1 MRAFVTGAT
10 GFVGS
15 HLVETLLKD
24 GHEVVC
30 LVRDPAKATRVL
42 GERPARM
49 IAGNLFTPEALDQG
63 CRGADVI
70 VHVAGLIAARSRQE
84 FHAVNA
90 GATARL
96 VETARRVAPALRRFI
111 YVSSLSAAGPARRG
125 RPLDESQPPRPVS
138 EYGRSKLAGEDA
150 VRSGGVPWTIV
161 RPPTVYGPRDRETLR
176 AFRFARLGAIPEY
189 AEPAQELSFIHVED
203 LAHAVIAA
211 TAAACEGRIYFACH
225 PEIAT
230 WREAMTAIF
239 RAARAA
245 LGRPPRR
252 PRFVPIPAPLTVS
265 ILWLLG
271 TAARVAGKATLLS
284 RDKAAELLAEAW
296 TCTPA
301 ALTRDSGWRAAID
314 LHAGLPGTAQ
324 WYVQHGWL

>member
-15 HLVETLLKD
+15 HLVEALLQD
-24 GHEVVC
+24 GHDVVC
-30 LVRDPAKATRVL
+30 LVRDPAKAARL
-42 GERPARM
+42 FGERPLRL
-49 IAGNLFTPEALDQG
+49 IEGNLFTPDALDEG

-70 VHVAGLIAARSRQE
+70 VHVAGLIAARSREE

-96 VETARRVAPALRRFI
+96 VETAHRLAPGLRRFV
-111 YVSSLSAAGPARRG
+111 YLSSLSAAGPTRRG
-125 RPLDESQPPRPVS
+125 SPLDERQPPRPVS

-150 VRSGGVPWTIV
+150 VRSGAVPWTIV
-161 RPPTVYGPRDRETLR
+161 RPPTVYGPRDTETLR
-176 AFRFARLGAIPEY
+176 AFRFARLGAIPAY
-189 AEPAQELSFIHVED
+189 GEPDQELSFIHVED
-203 LAHAVIAA
+203 LARAIIAA
-211 TAAACEGRIYFACH
+211 TAPACEGRTYFACH

-230 WREAMTAIF
+230 WRDAMTAIF
-239 RAARAA
+239 AAARAA
-245 LGRPPRR
+245 LGKPPGP
-252 PRFVPIPAPLTVS
+252 PRFVPIPARFTVA

-301 ALTRDSGWRAAID
+301 ALTRDAGWHAAID
-314 LHAGLPGTAQ
+314 LRAGLPGTAQ
-324 WYVQHGWL
+324 WYANHGWL

>member
-1 MRAFVTGAT
+1 MRVFVTGAT

-15 HLVETLLKD
+15 HVVDALLRE

-42 GERPARM
+42 GERSVRLVP
-49 IAGNLFTPEALDQG
+49 GDLFAHEALEQG
-63 CRGADVI
+63 CRGAEVI
-70 VHVAGLIAARSRQE
+70 VHLAGLIAARSRDE
-84 FHAVNA
+84 FQAVNA
-90 GATARL
+90 QASAHL
-96 VETARRVAPALRRFI
+96 VETARRMAPGLQRLV

-125 RPLDESQPPRPVS
+125 RPLSESEPPHPVS

-161 RPPTVYGPRDRETLR
+161 RPPTVYGPRDPETLR
-176 AFRFARLGAIPEY
+176 AFRFARLGVIPQY
-189 AEPAQELSFIHVED
+189 ARPDQELSFVHVED
-203 LAHAVIAA
+203 LARAIIAA
-211 TAAACEGRIYFACH
+211 TAPACEGRIYFACH

-230 WREAMTAIF
+230 WREAMSAIF
-239 RAARAA
+239 ASARAA
-245 LGRPPRR
+245 LGRPASP

-271 TAARVAGKATLLS
+271 TAARAAGRATLLS
-284 RDKAAELLAEAW
+284 PDKAAELLAEAW

-301 ALTRDSGWRAAID
+301 ALSRDAGWRAAID
-314 LHAGLPGTAQ
+314 LRLGLPGTAQ
-324 WYVQHGWL
+324 WYASHGWL

>member
-15 HLVETLLKD
+15 HLVEALLKD

-42 GERPARM
+42 GERPVRM
-49 IAGNLFTPEALDQG
+49 IVGNLFTSEALDQG
-63 CRGADVI
+63 CRRADLI
-70 VHVAGLIAARSRQE
+70 VHVAGLIAARNPQE

-96 VETARRVAPALRRFI
+96 VETASRVAPELRRFI
-111 YVSSLSAAGPARRG
+111 YVSSLSAAGPTRRG
-125 RPLDESQPPRPVS
+125 HPLSESEPPRPVS
-138 EYGRSKLAGEDA
+138 QYGRSKLAGEDA
-150 VRSGGVPWTIV
+150 VQSGGVPWTIV
-161 RPPTVYGPRDRETLR
+161 RPPTVYGPRDTETLR
-176 AFRFARLGAIPEY
+176 AFRFARFGVVPEY
-189 AEPAQELSFIHVED
+189 AEPDQELSFIHVED
-203 LAHAVIAA
+203 LARAIIAA
-211 TAAACEGRIYFACH
+211 TAPACEGRIYFACH

-239 RAARAA
+239 AAARAA
-245 LGRPPRR
+245 LGKPPGP

-271 TAARVAGKATLLS
+271 TAARLAGRATLLS

-301 ALTRDSGWRAAID
+301 ALTGDAGWRAAID
-314 LHAGLPGTAQ
+314 LQAGLPGTAQ
-324 WYVQHGWL
+324 WYAHHGWL